1 MSLDALLLRHRV
13 ETFLFHEAD
22 LLDRWQLDEWFAL
35 FAPGARYL
43 VPPTDV
49 AGEDADPDTSLF
61 YIVDDHARLG
71 ERVVRLGKDRAH
83 SEWPRSKTL
92 HQVSNVLV
100 EPGAGEIGVKAG
112 FAVHRSKDGNT
123 DVYIGHYHY
132 RLVEQDGE
140 LRIAEKKCVL
150 ALDALRPH
158 GRISILL

>member
-1 MSLDALLLRHRV
+1 MSLEALLLQHRV
-13 ETFLFHEAD
+13 ETFLSHEAD
-22 LLDRWQLDEWFAL
+22 LLDRWQLDDWFAL
-35 FAPGARYL
+35 FAEGSRYL
-43 VPPTDV
+43 VPPLDV
-49 AGEDADPDTSLF
+49 VGEEADPDTSLF
-61 YIVDDHARLG
+61 YIVDDHARLH
-71 ERVVRLGKDRAH
+71 ERVVRLNKDRAH
-83 SEWPRSKTL
+83 SEWPRSKTV

-100 EPGAGEIGVKAG
+100 EPVDGEIRVKAG

-132 RLVEQDGE
+132 RLVEQAGE

>member
-1 MSLDALLLRHRV
+1 MSLDALLLHHRV
-13 ETFLFHEAD
+13 ESFLFHEAD
-22 LLDRWQLDEWFAL
+22 LLDRWQLEEWFAL
-35 FAPGARYL
+35 FAEGARYL

-61 YIVDDHARLG
+61 YIVDDYARLH
-71 ERVVRLGKDRAH
+71 ERVIRLGKDRAH

-92 HQVSNVLV
+92 HLVSNVLV
-100 EPGAGEIGVKAG
+100 TLGEQSIGVKAA

-123 DVYIGHYHY
+123 DVFIGHYHY
-132 RLVEQDGE
+132 RLVEQGGE

-158 GRISILL
+158 ARISILL